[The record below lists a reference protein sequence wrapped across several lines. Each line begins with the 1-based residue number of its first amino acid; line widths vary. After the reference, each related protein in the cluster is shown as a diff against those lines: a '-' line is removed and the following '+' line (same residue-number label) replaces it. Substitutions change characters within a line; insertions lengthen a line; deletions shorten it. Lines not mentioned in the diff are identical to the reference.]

1 MATVHARR
9 GKDLNVLDTKEQIL
23 LKIEQKK
30 TVGKFS
36 EASIRYNISE
46 LVSDTH
52 HNHQSI
58 EKLVN
63 ECKKRKIIRTVEEEE
78 LNEMEKSKLSTRG
91 RPPVNRYDLTI
102 DGTTILRFLSGSPS
116 ADDGNQIEFI
126 VRTVEEL
133 RGLDISR
140 KSSET

>member
-9 GKDLNVLDTKEQIL
+9 EKLNVLDTKEEIL
-23 LKIEQKK
+23 LKIDQKK

-36 EASIRYNISE
+36 EASIRYSISE
-46 LVSDTH
+46 LVSVSH

-63 ECKKRKIIRTVEEEE
+63 ECKKRKIIRTVGEEE
-78 LNEMEKSKLSTRG
+78 LNDMEKSKLSTRG

-116 ADDGNQIEFI
+116 ADDGNQIGFI
-126 VRTVEEL
+126 ARTVAEL
-133 RGLDISR
+133 RELDISR